1 MPPATG
7 TEHLSITVIIILIGA
22 FALIVAIIVA
32 IGKSTSASSKSNFVN
47 QLGILTD
54 ELDRQK
60 RENLLLRSEFKR
72 VSSQDNLFFASM
84 LRVAS
89 KQDPVEIAK
98 ETTTLVAHFLNAP
111 EVAFFMLDEKG
122 KRMNIVAQQG
132 LNENWLTKLVY
143 EKGEG
148 KVGTAADKRIPL
160 SPREFELL
168 RIKEPFPIFN
178 PTFCQPVVYQQK
190 DYGVIAIV
198 RNSDFEERE
207 RSTGIALNNTL
218 SFSLLRDVASVD
230 PLTKLYNIGHFRD
243 RLAEE
248 LNRARRFQH
257 DLSIS
262 ILDLDNFKYFNDT
275 YGHQSGDHLLV
286 QLAQV
291 LTKHFRDTDVIGR
304 YGGDEFIIMF
314 LETKK
319 PDAAKNLSTLLTEL
333 AVMDFARGQEDRRIT
348 FSAGVASYPEDGSNP
363 GELIKCADKAL
374 YEAKG
379 AGRNT
384 VRMHFH
390 QLEKI

>member
-1 MPPATG
+1 MT
-7 TEHLSITVIIILIGA
+7 IIILIGA
-22 FALIVAIIVA
+22 FALVIAIIVA
-32 IGKSTSASSKSNFVN
+32 ISKSASASSKTSFLN
-47 QLGILTD
+47 QIGILTD

-60 RENLLLRSEFKR
+60 RENIAIRSEIKR
-72 VSSQDNLFFASM
+72 INSQDNLFFASM
-84 LRVAS
+84 IRVAS
-89 KQDPVEIAK
+89 KQDPVEIAR
-98 ETTTLVAHFLNAP
+98 ETTALVANFLNAP
-111 EVAFFMLDEKG
+111 EVAIFMRDEKG
-122 KRMNIVAQQG
+122 KRLNIMAQHG
-132 LNENWLTKLVY
+132 LNENWLPKLVY

-148 KVGTAADKRIPL
+148 KVGTTLEKRIPL
-160 SPREFELL
+160 SPREFEML
-168 RIKEPFPIFN
+168 RIKEPFPIFD
-178 PTFCQPVVYQQK
+178 PTFCQPIVYQQ
-190 DYGVIAIV
+190 DIYGVIAIV
-198 RNSDFEERE
+198 RNSEFEERE
-207 RSTGIALNNTL
+207 RSMLGVVASITGIALNNTL
-218 SFSLLRDVASVD
+218 SFASLRDLASMD

-262 ILDLDNFKYFNDT
+262 ILDLDNFKYYNDT
-275 YGHQSGDHLLV
+275 YGHQSGDQLLM
-286 QLAQV
+286 QLAQQM
-291 LTKHFRDTDVIGR
+291 TKHFRDTDVVGR

-319 PDAAKNLSTLLTEL
+319 PEAAKTLSILLNEL
-333 AVMDFARGQEDRRIT
+333 SLRDFARGQEERRIT
-348 FSAGVASYPEDGSNP
+348 FSAGVSSYPEDGSNP